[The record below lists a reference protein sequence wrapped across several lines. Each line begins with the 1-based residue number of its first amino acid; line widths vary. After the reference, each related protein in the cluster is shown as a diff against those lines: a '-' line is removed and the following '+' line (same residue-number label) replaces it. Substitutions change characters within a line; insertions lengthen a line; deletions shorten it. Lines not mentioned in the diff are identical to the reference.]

1 MKSSPD
7 SEKVRS
13 AIVMIFEKWS
23 ASCEALHGPIVG
35 VVWEEMLVSMLEQH
49 EELLSSELGTG
60 LRAKIREFLRD
71 RAALRERDPRL
82 FAWSWFVRLEFASSR
97 FGKSNGG
104 FDHWTEDDWANYD
117 AGRET
122 SEKVYRK
129 TDRVRIRKPFFLLIE
144 DGLDIMIW
152 VTPPIE
158 GLPLSVLR
166 ELPLIDVYL
175 VDPSMQWCVAKT
187 HEPDCGPY
195 LLRNYSRCSFL

>member
-7 SEKVRS
+7 SESLRS
-13 AIVMIFEKWS
+13 AIVMTFEKWS
-23 ASCEALHGPIVG
+23 ASCVEVQGPVVAG
-35 VVWEEMLVSMLEQH
+35 VWEEMLVSMLEQH
-49 EELLSSELGTG
+49 EEILSRELGTG
-60 LRAKIREFLRD
+60 LRAKIREFLRERATLGD
-71 RAALRERDPRL
+71 REPRL
-82 FAWSWFVRLEFASSR
+82 FAWSWFVRLEYASSR
-97 FGKSNGG
+97 FEKSNGDI
-104 FDHWTEDDWANYD
+104 DHWTEEDWANYD
-117 AGRET
+117 AGRVT
-122 SEKVYRK
+122 SENVYRI
-129 TDRVRIRKPFFLLIE
+129 TDRVRIRNPFFLLIE
-144 DGLDIMIW
+144 EGLNIMTW